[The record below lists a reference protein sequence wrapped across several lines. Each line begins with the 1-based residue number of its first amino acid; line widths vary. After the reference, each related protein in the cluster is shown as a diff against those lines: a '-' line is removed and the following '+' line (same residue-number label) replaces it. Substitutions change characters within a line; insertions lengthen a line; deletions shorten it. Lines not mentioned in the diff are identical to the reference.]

1 MLRRSFL
8 KGLVASLVVG
18 LLGMRKVG
26 AQGWNGYIFR
36 HGVASGDPDDNSV
49 ILWTRVSGATSRP
62 IRVHWEVASDPE
74 MRDVV
79 RHGEAWA
86 SDAHDYTVKVE
97 ARRLKA
103 GRTYYYRFSVYGAVS
118 EVGRTKT
125 LPRGHVSRARFAVV
139 SCSNHPYGFFHAYR
153 EIAAQDDLDAVIHL
167 GDYIYEYGL
176 GEYATEMAQTLG
188 RIPEPLTELRS
199 LADYRLRHA
208 QYKADADS
216 RAMHAR
222 HPLISVWDDHE
233 LVNDTW
239 RTGALEHGEDDGD
252 FATRIDAAVRAYFEW
267 MPIRG
272 TSDGVETRI
281 FRSFRYG
288 NLLKLVML
296 DTRLY
301 GRDRQPDVPAGEETL
316 TPEIVEQTR
325 MDPGR
330 TLLGEKQQKWL
341 RRQLRWS
348 RTKWQVVGQQ
358 VLAAPLYSPDLAPLV
373 DPERDSMISPEA
385 LAQYVAQSAGNPPA
399 FLDTWN
405 GYPVARAKFLDDLAR
420 YARNPVVLSGDL
432 HTAMCNE
439 LVRDGDEQPVAIEL
453 MPPSVTSP
461 GFTQYLPERHPG
473 AIRDA
478 AMALN
483 PWVRYMD
490 TDRRGWM
497 CVTFD
502 HDACAAEWHLLDT
515 VHDKEYTST
524 IDRRLVAGAGKIGDG
539 MR

>member
-1 MLRRSFL
+1 M
-8 KGLVASLVVG
+8 VVG
-18 LLGMRKVG
+18 FIGMRKIK
-26 AQGWNGYIFR
+26 AQGWGGYVFR
-36 HGVASGDPDDNSV
+36 HGVASGDPDTSSV

-62 IRVHWEVASDPE
+62 IRVRWEVASDPG
-74 MRDVV
+74 MKRVL
-79 RHGEAWA
+79 RRGETWA

-97 ARRLKA
+97 ARRLRA

-118 EVGRTKT
+118 EVGRTRT
-125 LPRGHVSRARFAVV
+125 LPRGRVSRARFAVV
-139 SCSNHPYGFFHAYR
+139 SCSNHPYGYFHAYR
-153 EIAAQDDLDAVIHL
+153 EIAAQEDLDAVIHL

-176 GEYATEMAQTLG
+176 GEYATEMAAALD
-188 RIPEPLTELRS
+188 RIPEPATELRS
-199 LADYRLRHA
+199 LDDYRLRHA
-208 QYKADADS
+208 QYKADVDS

-222 HPLISVWDDHE
+222 HPLIAIWDDHE

-239 RTGALEHGEDDGD
+239 SGGALQHGPEDGD
-252 FATRIDAAVRAYFEW
+252 FAARIDAAVRAYFEW

-272 TSDGVETRI
+272 TADGLQSSI

-301 GRDRQPDVPAGEETL
+301 ARDRQPDVPADDEEL
-316 TPEIVEQTR
+316 TPDLVEER
-325 MDPGR
+325 RLDPGR

-341 RRQLRWS
+341 KRQLRWS
-348 RTKWQVVGQQ
+348 RTTWQVVGQQ
-358 VLAAPLYSPDLAPLV
+358 VLAAPLYSPNLAPLV
-373 DPERDSMISPEA
+373 DTDRESMVSPEA
-385 LAQYVAQSAGNPPA
+385 LEQYIAASQSNPPA

-405 GYPVARAKFLDDLAR
+405 GYPVARTRFFDDLAK

-439 LVRDGDEQPVAIEL
+439 LTREGEDTPVAIEF

-461 GFTQYLPERHPG
+461 GFTQYLPEKHPG

-478 AMALN
+478 SIALN
-483 PWVRYMD
+483 PWVQYMD

-497 CVTFD
+497 HISFD
-502 HDACAAEWHLLDT
+502 HEACTAEWHLLDT
-515 VHDKEYTST
+515 VHEKAYTTT
-524 IDRRLVAGAGKIGDG
+524 IDRRLVARAGRIAEGVS
-539 MR
+539 

>member
-1 MLRRSFL
+1 MRRRRFL
-8 KGLVASLVVG
+8 QGLLAALVVSFI
-18 LLGMRKVG
+18 GMRKPG
-26 AQGWNGYIFR
+26 AQGWGGYVFR
-36 HGVASGDPDDNSV
+36 HGVASGDPDTDSV

-62 IRVHWEVASDPE
+62 IRVRWEVATDPD
-74 MRDVV
+74 MKRVL
-79 RHGEAWA
+79 RRGETWA

-125 LPRGHVSRARFAVV
+125 LPRGRVSRAQFAVV
-139 SCSNHPYGFFHAYR
+139 SCSNHPYGYFHAYR
-153 EIAAQDDLDAVIHL
+153 EIAAQEDLDAVIHL

-176 GEYATEMAQTLG
+176 GEYATEMAEVLG
-188 RIPEPLTELRS
+188 RIPQPATELRS

-208 QYKADADS
+208 QYQADADS

-222 HPLISVWDDHE
+222 HPLIAVWDDHE

-239 RTGALEHGEDDGD
+239 RTGALQHGDEDGD
-252 FATRIDAAVRAYFEW
+252 FASRIDAAVRAYFEW

-272 TSDGVETRI
+272 TAEGLQTAI
-281 FRSFRYG
+281 FRSFRFG

-301 GRDRQPDVPAGEETL
+301 ARDRQPDVPAAGEEL
-316 TPEIVEQTR
+316 TPELVGERR
-325 MDPGR
+325 MDPDR
-330 TLLGEKQQKWL
+330 TLIGSRQQKWL

-348 RTKWQVVGQQ
+348 RTTWQVVGQQ
-358 VLAAPLYSPDLAPLV
+358 VLAAPFFAPDLEPLV
-373 DPERDSMISPEA
+373 DTERESMVPPEA
-385 LAQYVAQSAGNPPA
+385 LAQYIAASRDNPPT

-405 GYPVARAKFLDDLAR
+405 GYPAARARFLDDLER

-432 HTAMCNE
+432 HTSMCNV
-439 LVRDGDEQPVAIEL
+439 LVRDGEEQPVAIEF

-478 AMALN
+478 SMALN
-483 PWVRYMD
+483 PWVKYME

-497 CVTFD
+497 RLTFG
-502 HDACAAEWHLLDT
+502 HDACEAEWHLLDT
-515 VHDKEYTST
+515 VHDRSYTTS
-524 IDRRLVAGAGKIGDG
+524 IDRRLVTRAGKIADG
-539 MR
+539 VS